1 MGGVPSAVLVNPMG
15 QTAAEDRGK
24 GSLRM
29 DGVARCRPEHH
40 VKLLT
45 HGPFVVVSFLLMTQ
59 SDRNFARTMSNVALA
74 DSGSM
79 VCDAMRIQR
88 TPRSLPAVFFCLCF
102 QTLGLRLYEER
113 MICSASGSEF
123 ASLSSA
129 SACACILTRTLRE
142 ERVVPCKRNQ
152 ICIPTRCQP
161 SLPDTDAP
169 FLQMRV
175 LQYVRIRMSILKF
188 HLRDVP
194 MECGHPSTPV
204 GVD

>member
-1 MGGVPSAVLVNPMG
+1 MG

-29 DGVARCRPEHH
+29 DGVARYRPEHD

-59 SDRNFARTMSNVALA
+59 SDRDFARTMSNVALA

-88 TPRSLPAVFFCLCF
+88 TQRSFPAAFSLCF

-113 MICSASGSEF
+113 MICSASGPEF
-123 ASLSSA
+123 ALPSSA

-152 ICIPTRCQP
+152 ICIQTSCQP
-161 SLPDTDAP
+161 SLLDTDAP

-175 LQYVRIRMSILKF
+175 RQYVRIRICILKF
-188 HLRDVP
+188 YVRDVP
-194 MECGHPSTPV
+194 MECVHPSTLV
-204 GVD
+204 GVE